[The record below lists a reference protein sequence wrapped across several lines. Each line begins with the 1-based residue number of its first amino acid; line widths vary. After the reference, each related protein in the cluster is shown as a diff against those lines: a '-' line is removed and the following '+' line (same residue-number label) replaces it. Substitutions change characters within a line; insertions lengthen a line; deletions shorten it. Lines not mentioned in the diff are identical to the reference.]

1 MLTST
6 HYEILGITNDANFE
20 RVKQAYRSLVKAFH
34 PDMFPIGS
42 EAQVEAGRRIREIN
56 VAYSVLSHPH
66 KRAEYDAALN
76 KSNSELAPAHCV
88 KCGRLTVSWHK
99 ESSTALCKACGGSG
113 MRKD

>member
-6 HYEILGITNDANFE
+6 HHEILGIPNDANAG

-34 PDMFPIGS
+34 PDMFPLGS
-42 EAQVEAGRRIREIN
+42 EAQIEAGRRIREIN

-66 KRAEYDAALN
+66 KRADYDATLA
-76 KSNSELAPAHCV
+76 KRNSELAPSHCV
-88 KCGRLTVSWHK
+88 RCGKLTLYWHK
-99 ESSTALCKACGGSG
+99 ENSTALCKACGGSG